1 MISSSVFC
9 EKSSTPDECLNWL
22 VLTNVNIPV
31 MHFPGKPID
40 AVFVVGVL
48 SSYVH
53 VQNFKT

>member
-1 MISSSVFC
+1 MISSSFFY
-9 EKSSTPDECLNWL
+9 EKSYTPDERLNWL

-31 MHFPGKPID
+31 MHFSGKPID
-40 AVFVVGVL
+40 TVFVVGVL